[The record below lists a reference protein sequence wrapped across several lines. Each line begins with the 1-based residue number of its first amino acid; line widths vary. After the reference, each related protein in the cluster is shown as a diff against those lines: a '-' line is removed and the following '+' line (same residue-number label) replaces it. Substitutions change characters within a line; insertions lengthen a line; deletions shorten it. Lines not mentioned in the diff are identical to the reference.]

1 MKYLKI
7 IVFVIL
13 TSVFALGSTS
23 LANETEQNTV
33 IFEVA

>member
-1 MKYLKI
+1 MKYIKI

-13 TSVFALGSTS
+13 TSVFALGNTS
-23 LANETEQNTV
+23 LANETEQNKA